1 MNLNSGASGMNIHS
15 VGDIN
20 IGATGNI
27 NFLSPFTFNN
37 TVLFNNDITL
47 GGSDNDIDYMYFKN
61 SSDNT
66 KWWRMY
72 VDSSGNF
79 NIDRY
84 NGTSWVNKSTLA

>member
-1 MNLNSGASGMNIHS
+1 
-15 VGDIN
+15 
-20 IGATGNI
+20 
-27 NFLSPFTFNN
+27 
-37 TVLFNNDITL
+37 
-47 GGSDNDIDYMYFKN
+47 MYFNN

-72 VDSSGNF
+72 VDSTGNF